1 MTSYRSESKATIK
14 VRPPPSFIG
23 GVQDKSWTPTPENW
37 LYGAWYMT
45 HTSQQYYWERTKNF
59 VIQYEAVMNGVWP
72 CTNQELVSLTP
83 LNQPERIYTA
93 FGIDSPIAGLDDAWL
108 CQCTGHLSH
117 ISDHV
122 AFLAWGADLQN
133 VDWVVLYSTPLP
145 GATVGLPAQVAI
157 MSRERF
163 GPDNTMVEAIKEA
176 LCAAGNSELTK
187 LVDNLRPLLQEDLE
201 SGRPTCEYHV
211 VQNVDSLTR
220 F

>member
-1 MTSYRSESKATIK
+1 MTSSESQTSVK
-14 VRPPPSFIG
+14 VRPPPSFIEIA
-23 GVQDKSWTPTPENW
+23 QESSWIPTPENW
-37 LYGAWYMT
+37 LYGSWHMT

-59 VIQYEAVMNGVWP
+59 VIQYAAVMNGVWP
-72 CTNQELVSLTP
+72 CSNQELVSLTP
-83 LNQPERIYTA
+83 ISQPERVYTA

-122 AFLAWGADLQN
+122 AFLAWGSDSHE
-133 VDWVVLYSTPLP
+133 VDWVVLYSAPLP

-157 MSRERF
+157 MSRARF
-163 GPDNTMVEAIKEA
+163 GPDDDTVKDIKDA
-176 LCAAGNSELTK
+176 LCAAGDVELTK
-187 LVDNLRPLLQEDLE
+187 LVGNMRPLLQEDLE
-201 SGRPTCEYHV
+201 GGRPTCEYNV